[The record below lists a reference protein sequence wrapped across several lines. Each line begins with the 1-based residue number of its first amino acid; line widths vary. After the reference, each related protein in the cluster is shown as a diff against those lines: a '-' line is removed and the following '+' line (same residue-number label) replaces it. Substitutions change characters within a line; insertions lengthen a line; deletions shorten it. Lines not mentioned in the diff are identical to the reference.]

1 MNWPAILAPLLAPN
15 FLVTVLV
22 ITVASLLL
30 AFGCIDAAMWWTAVA
45 GAGAIFTV
53 RGMEADHQQAKELR
67 N

>member
-30 AFGCIDAAMWWTAVA
+30 AFDCIDAAMWWTAVA
-45 GAGAIFTV
+45 GDTNKIKRGAPQALKV
-53 RGMEADHQQAKELR
+53 AARG
-67 N
+67 

>member
-30 AFGCIDAAMWWTAVA
+30 SFGCIDAAMWWTAVA

-53 RGMEADHQQAKELR
+53 RGQAADQQQARALQR
-67 N
+67 